1 MLLAYESVD
10 GGRPVTDPMDDGT
23 YRSHVGDSMANVG
36 RRMSR
41 TVWDMC
47 LGSVIG
53 LLSGAASALFLWL
66 LERVIHLRSQHIW
79 LLGLL
84 PFFGVFSAWL
94 YHRWGKQSDRGGA
107 LILDEVIE
115 FKGHVPTRMAP
126 MVLLGTLLT
135 HLGGGSVG
143 CEGTAVQMG
152 ASLARTVGKLPWRWL
167 RLTRSRQ
174 RLLLMA
180 GVSAGFGSLF
190 GTPVAGTIFGMEVIA
205 IGKMHYEGLIIC
217 GTASFVGDG
226 ICRLLGVH
234 HSHYSAKALTLSVP
248 LALKLALFALPVAL
262 VAGAFSELTHGL
274 ARWTKKVFTGPYT
287 RAVVG
292 GFLIIGLTV
301 LLRTTDYLNLGTLW
315 LPRIFEGTAP
325 VPPWAFALKLLFTA
339 LTLGFGYK
347 GGEVTPLFVIGALL
361 GSALAPI
368 FGLPI
373 PYLAAVGF
381 ITVFAA
387 ASNTPIASMVMGI
400 ELFGTG
406 FMAALMITG
415 FLAYVLVGHRG
426 IYGGHR
432 IHTPKHP

>member
-1 MLLAYESVD
+1 MGEF
-10 GGRPVTDPMDDGT
+10 
-23 YRSHVGDSMANVG
+23 G
-36 RRMSR
+36 RRVSR
-41 TVWDMC
+41 TGWDLG
-47 LGSVIG
+47 LGSVVGI
-53 LLSGAASALFLWL
+53 LSGAASALFLWM
-66 LERVIHLRSQHIW
+66 LERVIHLRTQHLW

-84 PFFGVFSAWL
+84 PVFGVFSAWL
-94 YHRWGKQSDRGGA
+94 YHRWGKQSERGGA

-126 MVLLGTLLT
+126 LVLIGTLLT
-135 HLGGGSVG
+135 HLGGGSAG
-143 CEGTAVQMG
+143 REGTAVQMG
-152 ASLARTVGKLPWRWL
+152 ASLARTVGKLPWPWL

-205 IGKMHYEGLIIC
+205 IGKMHYEGLLIC
-217 GTASFVGDG
+217 GAASFVGDG
-226 ICRLLGVH
+226 ICRWLGAH
-234 HSHYSAKALTLSVP
+234 HSHYHAEALAFSVTV
-248 LALKLALFALPVAL
+248 ALKLAIFAFPVAL
-262 VAGAFSELTHGL
+262 VAGGFSELTHWL
-274 ARWTKKVFTGPYT
+274 ARWTKKVLANPYQ
-287 RAVVG
+287 RAAVG
-292 GFLIIGLTV
+292 GLAIIGLTAI
-301 LLRTTDYLNLGTLW
+301 LRTTDYLNLGTIW
-315 LPRIFEGTAP
+315 LPRVFEGMAP
-325 VPPWAFALKLLFTA
+325 VPPWAFVLKFLFTA

-361 GSALAPI
+361 GTALAPI
-368 FGLPI
+368 FGLPT

-381 ITVFAA
+381 IALFAA
-387 ASNTPIASMVMGI
+387 ASNTPIASMAMGI

-406 FMAALMITG
+406 FITPLMVTG